1 MGGLGGR
8 VAWAKPAVA
17 AAALMVVGLLIAS
30 PMQDAQAA
38 TASVKPTGSTGPSGQ
53 VVPTGDLPAPGGA
66 WHQTFV
72 DDFTKDAPLGSWGT
86 NNSQTV
92 VYTGDHGGK
101 WVEYPDGWPST
112 YTNGQPGY
120 QPKQVLS
127 VHDGVL
133 DFYLHNVNSLP
144 SGANPSPLVTG
155 TSQYQTYGRY
165 TARIKSDTVPNYHA
179 AWLLWPVLDKNGG
192 CAESDF
198 PETNLGNDT
207 VTAFAHNSTKC
218 KDYSVQ
224 KEYDSTTRIDDGT
237 WHTYTQ
243 EWGPGFRKYYLDNT
257 LLGTSTTRVWSQNER
272 WQLQTEPDGAGNTAG
287 HLLVDWV
294 AGYAYAPAT
303 TAPAPAPAP
312 AETGPG
318 TDEAAKAKE
327 AGSVHPGA
335 ICARAS
341 ALGSTD
347 TGTAMTCSGN
357 PPRWRPV

>member
-1 MGGLGGR
+1 MGGFSGR
-8 VAWAKPAVA
+8 SAWVKPVAVA
-17 AAALMVVGLLIAS
+17 ALAVVGLLAAN
-30 PMQDAQAA
+30 PTHEAQAA
-38 TASVKPTGSTGPSGQ
+38 PSPVKTTSSAAA
-53 VVPTGDLPAPGGA
+53 VPIGDLPG
-66 WHQTFV
+66 WRQTFV
-72 DDFTKDAPLGSWGT
+72 DDFTVSAPLGSWGT
-86 NNSQTV
+86 SNSQKV

-112 YTNGQPGY
+112 YTNGKPGY
-120 QPKQVLS
+120 QPARVLS

-133 DFYLHNVNSLP
+133 DFYLHNVNGLP

-198 PETNLGNDT
+198 PETDLGNDT

-218 KDYSVQ
+218 SNYSGQ
-224 KEYDSTTRIDDGT
+224 DQINSMTHIYDGA

-243 EWGPGFRKYYLDNT
+243 EWGPGFRKYYVDGT
-257 LLGTSTTRVWSQNER
+257 LLGTSTRRVWSQNER
-272 WQLQTEPDGAGNTAG
+272 WQLQTEPGGSGTTSG

-294 AGYAYAPAT
+294 AAYAYAPAAT
-303 TAPAPAPAP
+303 RAQAAAAANTAAEP
-312 AETGPG
+312 AETN
-318 TDEAAKAKE
+318 EATKAKE
-327 AGSVHPGA
+327 AGSVHAGASCTRPG
-335 ICARAS
+335 

-347 TGTAMTCSGN
+347 TGTAMVCSGR
-357 PPRWRPV
+357 PASWRSA